1 MLVEDL
7 IVLGKKRV
15 HSTFAKMLLADLLN
29 INMLAL
35 PLHLKEE
42 VPEEIKDLY
51 LEKLALIESK
61 SPIQYVLGTVNFC
74 GLSLKVDK
82 RVLIPR
88 FETEELVI
96 NTEDY
101 IRKLFEKKAL
111 RIIDLGCG
119 SGAIGLALKK
129 KFPDSSVTLLDIS
142 EDALSVAKENA
153 KNLDLEVNF
162 IQSDMFR
169 DVDGQFDV
177 IVSNP
182 PYLREDEDVE
192 DIVKDNEPAIALYGG
207 KDGLD
212 DYRKI
217 LSTCS
222 KHLNT
227 KFLLAFEIGYLQKEE
242 ICALVKE
249 YLEDVVVV
257 CKKDMSEKDRM
268 IFIYSK

>member
-29 INMLAL
+29 TNMLAL

-162 IQSDMFR
+162 IQSDMFC

-182 PYLREDEDVE
+182 PYLREDEDIE